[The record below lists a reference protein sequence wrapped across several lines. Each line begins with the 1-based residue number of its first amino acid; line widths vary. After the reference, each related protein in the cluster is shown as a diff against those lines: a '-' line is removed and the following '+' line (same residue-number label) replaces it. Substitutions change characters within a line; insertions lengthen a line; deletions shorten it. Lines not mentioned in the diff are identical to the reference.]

1 MSSCFTYKKMILL
14 FSLLYYKSLHM
25 NAYNNMTLLTTGYN
39 LTEMFKYFWDVVN
52 YLPIKNAAN

>member
-1 MSSCFTYKKMILL
+1 
-14 FSLLYYKSLHM
+14 M